1 MYKKMTKAERRI
13 RLIGV
18 KIGILKE
25 MLGFNLGCLV
35 LFLAWS
41 GLIWGDI
48 ETDASVGD
56 GTGSSK
62 MTS

>member
-35 LFLAWS
+35 LFLAW
-41 GLIWGDI
+41 
-48 ETDASVGD
+48 V
-56 GTGSSK
+56 
-62 MTS
+62 